1 MDALFFFPNTALVN
15 ILFFKVSVSPQTST
29 TQLSFTNFLQL
40 PYRLPRSIFFLT
52 VFRDPAA
59 TMEAPN
65 NQQIVEALTKSIEGL
80 NRDVERINR
89 RISELKALRASITVP
104 EKTTQKMKRSLAPV
118 LIEDFGAETDT
129 SDPDA
134 PRST

>member
-1 MDALFFFPNTALVN
+1 MDCLFFSNTAQAN
-15 ILFFKVSVSPQTST
+15 ILFFKASFSSQTST

-40 PYRLPRSIFFLT
+40 PYRLPRSIFFLA
-52 VFRDPAA
+52 VFRDPEA
-59 TMEAPN
+59 TMEAPK
-65 NQQIVEALTKSIEGL
+65 NQHIVEALTKSIEGL

-104 EKTTQKMKRSLAPV
+104 EKTTQKFKPGAAPE
-118 LIEDFGAETDT
+118 LFELFGAGTDT